1 MSAHA
6 DLIAQLVDVGR
17 TAVAQGLVL
26 ASGGNLSARLPGSDE
41 FVVTGTGT
49 YLDRLDASAFSVVG
63 LNGQVRG
70 GNQNPSSEWRL
81 HQRSYLVRPD
91 VNAVIHLHPQ
101 YVVLLDAL
109 GHQVRLIS
117 LDQAYY
123 VRKVARVPYFPSGSD
138 ELADAA
144 AEAARDCDAVI
155 LGFHG
160 CSCLAD
166 TIAMGFRRA
175 QNLEQAAMTTFRCLQ
190 LGNADLT
197 FPPEWFERLT
207 TV

>member
-6 DLIAQLVDVGR
+6 DLIAQLADVGR

-49 YLDRLDASAFSVVG
+49 YLDRLDASAFSVVR
-63 LNGQVRG
+63 LDGQVRG
-70 GNQNPSSEWRL
+70 GNPKPSSEWRL
-81 HQRSYLVRPD
+81 HQRTYLVRPD

-101 YVVLLDAL
+101 YAVLLDAL

-123 VRKVARVPYFPSGSD
+123 VRKVSRVPYFPSGSD

-144 AEAARDCDAVI
+144 AEAARHCNAII

-175 QNLEQAAMTTFRCLQ
+175 QNLEQAAMTTFRCIQ
-190 LGNADLT
+190 LGNTDLT
-197 FPPEWFERLT
+197 FPPEWFDRLT

>member
-1 MSAHA
+1 MDVHD
-6 DLIAQLVDVGR
+6 DLIEQLADVGR
-17 TAVAQGLVL
+17 AAVEQGLVL

-49 YLDRLDASAFSVVG
+49 YLDRLDFDAFSVVG
-63 LNGQVRG
+63 LDGRLRA
-70 GNQNPSSEWRL
+70 GNPNPSSEWKL
-81 HQRSYLVRPD
+81 HQRTYQVRPD

-101 YVVLLDAL
+101 YTVLLDAL
-109 GHQVRLIS
+109 GHRVRLIS

-123 VRKVARVPYFPSGSD
+123 VRKVENVPYFPSGSD
-138 ELADAA
+138 ELAEVA
-144 AEAARDCDAVI
+144 AEAARNCDAIVM
-155 LGFHG
+155 GFHG
-160 CSCLAD
+160 CSCVGD

-190 LGNADLT
+190 LGNTELT
-197 FPPEWFERLT
+197 FPPEWFDKLA

>member
-1 MSAHA
+1 MTARD
-6 DLIAQLVDVGR
+6 DLITELSEVGR
-17 TAVAQGLVL
+17 AAVAQGLVL

-49 YLDRLDASAFSVVG
+49 YLDRLDAEAFSVVG
-63 LNGQVRG
+63 LDGGLRG
-70 GNQNPSSEWRL
+70 GNPNPSSEWKL
-81 HQRSYLVRPD
+81 HQRTYAVRPD

-101 YVVLLDAL
+101 YTVLLDAL
-109 GHQVRLIS
+109 GHPVRLIS

-123 VRKVARVPYFPSGSD
+123 VRSVASVPYFPSGSD

-144 AEAARDCDAVI
+144 AEAARDCNAVVM
-155 LGFHG
+155 GFHG
-160 CSCLAD
+160 CSCLGE

-175 QNLEQAAMTTFRCLQ
+175 QNLEQAAMTTFRCIQ
-190 LGNADLT
+190 LGNTDLT
-197 FPPEWFERLT
+197 FPPEWFDKLT